1 MNYVPFGEKALS
13 MVVNLYQK
21 TAHESPVIE
30 GQILR
35 HIIEALHLPLSMK
48 YKCPSQTTWK
58 LAITNL
64 LTILHIG
71 IPLARKHSEPF
82 QNMWPKL
89 ADTLDDF
96 LFPKRYKKI
105 IFSN

>member
-35 HIIEALHLPLSMK
+35 HIIEAIHLPLSMK

-96 LFPKRYKKI
+96 LFPKRFEY
-105 IFSN
+105 F